1 MERDVRTSCR
11 VICTKNT
18 ENQALEHNESVLLQV
33 QNLSKAFRKSRTL
46 LQTLKGRAEHVK
58 AIDGVTFEVLRGEV
72 LGLVGESGSGKTTL
86 GRVIL
91 RLEEPDSG
99 SIRFEGS
106 DYTSVKDRSTM
117 KEFRR
122 KMQMIFQDPF
132 DSINP
137 RMNVRDVIE
146 EPLRIHNVGSGEEER
161 TQLIRRSL
169 EDVRVNPPEDYLDRY
184 PHELSGGQRQ
194 RIAIARTLVL
204 KPSFIVADEPVSMLD
219 VSVRMELLNLM
230 LDLKDRYGL
239 TYLFI
244 THDLAVAKYVCD
256 RIAVMQSGKIVELGP
271 AVQIIHNPQHPYTKA
286 LRAAVPVMKPHPH

>member
-1 MERDVRTSCR
+1 M
-11 VICTKNT
+11 CTKNI
-18 ENQALEHNESVLLQV
+18 EKQALEHNESVILEV

-46 LQTLKGRAEHVK
+46 LQTLKGKAEHVK
-58 AIDGVTFEVLRGEV
+58 AIDGITFEVLRGEV

-91 RLEEPDSG
+91 RLEDPDSG
-99 SIRFEGS
+99 SIRFEGR

-137 RMNVRDVIE
+137 RMDVRDVIE

-161 TQLIRRSL
+161 NQLIRRAL
-169 EDVRVNPPEDYLDRY
+169 QDVRVNPPEDYFDRY

-194 RIAIARTLVL
+194 RIAMARTLVL

-271 AVQIIHNPQHPYTKA
+271 ALQIIQNPQHPYTKA
-286 LRAAVPVMKPHPH
+286 LRAAVPVMKPHPP

>member
-1 MERDVRTSCR
+1 
-11 VICTKNT
+11 
-18 ENQALEHNESVLLQV
+18 
-33 QNLSKAFRKSRTL
+33 
-46 LQTLKGRAEHVK
+46 
-58 AIDGVTFEVLRGEV
+58 
-72 LGLVGESGSGKTTL
+72 
-86 GRVIL
+86 
-91 RLEEPDSG
+91 
-99 SIRFEGS
+99 
-106 DYTSVKDRSTM
+106 DRSTM

-271 AVQIIHNPQHPYTKA
+271 ALQIIHNPQHPYTKA
-286 LRAAVPVMKPHPH
+286 LRAAVPVMKPHHH

>member
-11 VICTKNT
+11 VICTKNI

-46 LQTLKGRAEHVK
+46 LQNLKGRAEHVK

-117 KEFRR
+117 KVFRR

-161 TQLIRRSL
+161 TELIRRSL
-169 EDVRVNPPEDYLDRY
+169 EDVRVNPPDDYLDRY

-256 RIAVMQSGKIVELGP
+256 RIAVMQSGKLVELGP
-271 AVQIIHNPQHPYTKA
+271 ALQIIHNPQHPYTKA

>member
-1 MERDVRTSCR
+1 
-11 VICTKNT
+11 
-18 ENQALEHNESVLLQV
+18 
-33 QNLSKAFRKSRTL
+33 
-46 LQTLKGRAEHVK
+46 
-58 AIDGVTFEVLRGEV
+58 
-72 LGLVGESGSGKTTL
+72 
-86 GRVIL
+86 
-91 RLEEPDSG
+91 
-99 SIRFEGS
+99 
-106 DYTSVKDRSTM
+106 
-117 KEFRR
+117 
-122 KMQMIFQDPF
+122 
-132 DSINP
+132 
-137 RMNVRDVIE
+137 
-146 EPLRIHNVGSGEEER
+146 
-161 TQLIRRSL
+161 L
-169 EDVRVNPPEDYLDRY
+169 EDVRVNPPDDYLDRY

-271 AVQIIHNPQHPYTKA
+271 ALQIIHNPQHPYTKA

>member
-1 MERDVRTSCR
+1 MERAVRTSCR
-11 VICTKNT
+11 VICTNNI
-18 ENQALEHNESVLLQV
+18 ESQALEHNESVLLQV

-46 LQTLKGRAEHVK
+46 LQTLKGRSEYVK

-106 DYTSVKDRSTM
+106 DYTSVKDRPTM

-204 KPSFIVADEPVSMLD
+204 KPIFIVADEPVSMLD

-271 AVQIIHNPQHPYTKA
+271 ALQIIHNPQHPYTKA
-286 LRAAVPVMKPHPH
+286 LRAAVPVMKLHPP

>member
-11 VICTKNT
+11 VICTKNI

-33 QNLSKAFRKSRTL
+33 QNLSKAFGKSRTL

-58 AIDGVTFEVLRGEV
+58 AIDDVTFEVLRGEV

-106 DYTSVKDRSTM
+106 DFTSVKDRSTM
-117 KEFRR
+117 KVFRR

-169 EDVRVNPPEDYLDRY
+169 EDVRVNPPDDYLDRY

-271 AVQIIHNPQHPYTKA
+271 ALQIIHNPQHPYTKA